1 MLKSRLA
8 VVGLGFISVFAIGF
22 FTQGQAVLGEQQA
35 PASAQPAG
43 VQVSLSGGHTTLSW
57 DGRDPS
63 AVEYHLPLLYLH
75 RQRQATSE
83 VERTLVIEIADLA
96 AGSDVQLV
104 ALSEHVNVA
113 TGEKH
118 QESTTIDTA
127 DRDCS
132 IADPCAVEWT
142 LDASTMLSDFYT
154 LRLLD
159 AAGQTLWENPH
170 SGRPDFVAL
179 DTWDVSVG
187 TDGTDGTP
195 YSVRTYYGSLFPFA
209 LGGQD
214 LNNRLAPGQVAD
226 FIERQFAP
234 LIRETW
240 HTQVHEWGFGT
251 PLHPEW
257 DDDRVVEIIV
267 TDHSHA
273 LFGGM
278 GTCSRPLN
286 ADGSPNPQRRV
297 WWVSYMDNFQAYGS
311 LEDAYKAT
319 FAHEFFHLMQWNVR
333 LGTGRPQDH
342 WLNLFIEAQAIVAS
356 TVQYPEIELVKRRV
370 GGMQKDYARSA
381 QRYLSERLNTS
392 YAELEGD
399 ATHRYDVALY
409 WRFLYEQYR
418 GIGIFRAA
426 LEEMARQWD
435 PDVVSSM
442 DRAMDAAFAR
452 QPGPF
457 PTYEA
462 SLNAFAQAN
471 YALRLENGRC
481 AAQELHGCEGLYLD
495 PGSIYVEPSL
505 DKILDYSGSPTVY
518 DGIIPSSY
526 GMDFVDIRL
535 DPTFQGQPLI
545 VEIQS
550 DGANARF
557 SVQVWR
563 LAPGATK
570 HRAVTVGPDVI
581 SRTPDGSFLHT
592 IPQVDTSTYDRLA
605 LIITRVDAQEESDPV
620 GAYTIILG
628 SGADG

>member
-8 VVGLGFISVFAIGF
+8 VVGLGFISVLAIGF
-22 FTQGQAVLGEQQA
+22 VTQGQAVLGEQPA
-35 PASAQPAG
+35 PASAPPTS
-43 VQVSLSGGHTTLSW
+43 VQVSLSAGRTTLSW

-75 RQRQATSE
+75 RQRQATPE
-83 VERTLVIEIADLA
+83 VERTLVIEIAGLA

-104 ALSEHVNVA
+104 ALSEHVNIT
-113 TGEKH
+113 TGKKH
-118 QESTTIDTA
+118 QETRTIDTS

-142 LDASTMLSDFYT
+142 LDASTMPSDFYS

-159 AAGQTLWENPH
+159 AAGQTLWENRH
-170 SGRPDFVAL
+170 RTRTDFVAL

-187 TDGTDGTP
+187 SDGTDSAP
-195 YSVRTYYGSLFPFA
+195 YSVRIYYGSLFPFA

-214 LNNRLAPGQVAD
+214 LNSRLTSEQVTD
-226 FIERQFAP
+226 FIERQFAA
-234 LIRETW
+234 LVHETW
-240 HTQVHEWGFGT
+240 RTQVHEWGFGA

-257 DDDRVVEIIV
+257 DADQTVEIIV

-273 LFGGM
+273 LFGAM

-286 ADGSPNPQRRV
+286 DDGSPNQQRRI
-297 WWVSYMDNFQAYGS
+297 WWLSYMDNFQAYDS

-342 WLNLFIEAQAIVAS
+342 LLNLFIEAQAIAAS
-356 TVQYPEIELVKRRV
+356 TVQYPEIELVKGRV
-370 GGMQKDYARSA
+370 GEMQKDYARSA
-381 QRYLSERLNTS
+381 QRYLLERLNTS
-392 YAELEGD
+392 YWELEGD
-399 ATHRYDVALY
+399 PTHRYDAALY
-409 WRFLYEQYR
+409 WRFLYEQY
-418 GIGIFRAA
+418 GGMGIFRVA
-426 LEEMARQWD
+426 LEEMAHQWD

-442 DRAMDAAFAR
+442 DRVMDAALIR

-457 PTYEA
+457 STYEA

-481 AAQELHGCEGLYLD
+481 AAKELLGCEGLYLD

-505 DKILDYSGSPTVY
+505 DAILDYSGSPTVY
-518 DGIIPSSY
+518 RGTIPSSY
-526 GMDFVDIRL
+526 GMDFVDVRL
-535 DPTFQGQPLI
+535 DPAVRGQPLTA
-545 VEIQS
+545 EIQGV
-550 DGANARF
+550 GAGARF
-557 SVQVWR
+557 SVRIWR
-563 LAPGATK
+563 LTAGATK
-570 HRAVTVGPDVI
+570 HRGVTVGPDVV
-581 SRTPDGSFLHT
+581 SQTPEGSFLYT

-605 LIITRVDAQEESDPV
+605 LIITRVDGAEASDPT
-620 GAYTIILG
+620 GAYTITLRP
-628 SGADG
+628 GAEG